1 MARLRRA
8 ALPRH
13 GRRAYLARMTA
24 APDSFVIALVQLNPV
39 VGDVAGNLAL
49 VRRARAEAAAAG
61 ADVLLTAELAL
72 SGYPPEDL
80 VWKPAFLAALREA
93 AEALARDTADGGPAV
108 LLATPWCETIPAQ
121 GTPRPAVTNAVLHL
135 DQGRIVTRRDKHDL
149 PNYGVFDEK
158 RVFRA
163 GPLPGPINV
172 RGVRLGV
179 MICEDMWT
187 PDAAETLAESG
198 AEILLVPNGSPFE
211 TDKLDERL
219 QLAVA
224 RVAETGLPLVY
235 LNQVGGQDE
244 LVFDGASF
252 ILQGD
257 CALAG
262 QLPSFEPVLAITR
275 WSRQGDGWRCLEA
288 PLARPA
294 EGLEQIYRA
303 LMLGLGDYVNK
314 NGFPG
319 IILGLSGGIDS
330 AISAAVAADALGP
343 DRVRAVM
350 LPSPYTSRDSLED
363 AAECAALL
371 GIRLDSVSIEPAMQ
385 AFGAMLAPLFAG
397 REPNITE
404 ENIQA
409 RARGLTLMALSN
421 KLGPMVLSTGNKSEM
436 SVGYAT
442 LYGDMCGG
450 FNVLKDV
457 YKTEVYALSNWR
469 NRQHPPGARAPAGR
483 VIPERIITKAPT
495 AELKPNQID
504 QDSLPPYDML
514 DSILAGLIEREA
526 TVETLVAE
534 GHARETVLRVWR
546 MLDGAEYKRR
556 QAAPGVK
563 ITRRNLSRE
572 RRYPITNGFRAPR
585 T

>member
-1 MARLRRA
+1 MTTSPPDRL
-8 ALPRH
+8 
-13 GRRAYLARMTA
+13 
-24 APDSFVIALVQLNPV
+24 VIALAQLNPT
-39 VGDVAGNLAL
+39 VGDVAGNLGL
-49 VRRARAEAAAAG
+49 IRQARAAAAAAG
-61 ADVLLTAELAL
+61 ADVLMTTELAL

-80 VWKPAFLAALREA
+80 VWKPAFLAALRA
-93 AEALARDTADGGPAV
+93 AVDSLAGETADGGPAV
-108 LLATPWCETIPAQ
+108 LLATPWCEAVPAA
-121 GTPRPAVTNAVLHL
+121 GVPRPVVTNSVLYL
-135 DQGRIVTRRDKHDL
+135 DQGRILTRRDKHDL

-158 RVFRA
+158 RVFEA
-163 GPLPGPINV
+163 GSLPGPINV

-179 MICEDMWT
+179 LICEDMWT

-211 TDKLDERL
+211 SEKLDERL
-219 QLAVA
+219 QLAIA
-224 RVAETGLPLVY
+224 RVTETGLPLVY

-252 ILQGD
+252 VLQAD

-262 QLPSFEPVLAITR
+262 QLPAFEATLAITR
-275 WSRQGDGWRCLEA
+275 WERQGDGWRCSEA
-288 PLARPA
+288 PLVKPP

-350 LPSPYTSRDSLED
+350 LPSPYTSQDSLDD
-363 AAECAALL
+363 AAACAGLL
-371 GIRLDSVSIEPAMQ
+371 GIQLDSISIEPAMQ
-385 AFGAMLAPLFAG
+385 AFEGMLRPLFDGLAPNSA
-397 REPNITE
+397 E
-404 ENIQA
+404 ENVQA

-469 NRQHPPGARAPAGR
+469 NQHRPAGARGPAGR

-495 AELKPNQID
+495 AELKPNQTD
-504 QDSLPPYDML
+504 QDTLPPYDQL
-514 DSILAGLIEREA
+514 DAILAGLIEREA
-526 TVETLVAE
+526 TVETLVGE
-534 GHARETVLRVWR
+534 GHGREVVLRVWR

-563 ITRRNLSRE
+563 ITRRALSRE
-572 RRYPITNGFRAPR
+572 RRFPITNGFRAPR